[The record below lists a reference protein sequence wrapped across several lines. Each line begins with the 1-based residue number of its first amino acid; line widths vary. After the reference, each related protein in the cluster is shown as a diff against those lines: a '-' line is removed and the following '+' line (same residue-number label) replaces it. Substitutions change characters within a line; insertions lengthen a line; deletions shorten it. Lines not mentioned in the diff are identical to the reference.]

1 MEQVPV
7 ADMVAGSMVRGR
19 GISDGP
25 PLKGIVGYE
34 LVRGGKILVPR
45 IIVPNAV
52 TNTAKNRM
60 LDGWFNAGTIET
72 NTTWSIGLVDGTTY
86 TSFQPTDTMSSH
98 TGWQEFTD
106 YTVGGVGTNR
116 GLWSQGAASGQAVT
130 NVSPVTYDFTGITGT
145 ATIQGI
151 FVVSNITKNST
162 ANLLWSTASF
172 LSPLSVENGDQL
184 RVTYTVQL

>member
-1 MEQVPV
+1 MEQMPV
-7 ADMVAGSMVRGR
+7 TDLVAGSLSRGR
-19 GISDGP
+19 GLADGLAP
-25 PLKGIVGYE
+25 KGFFGYE
-34 LVRGGKILVPR
+34 LLRGGKILVPR
-45 IIVPNAV
+45 TFVRNAV

-72 NTTWSIGLVDGTTY
+72 NTTWSIGLVDGGTY
-86 TSFQPTDTMSSH
+86 TAFQVTDTMTSH
-98 TGWQEFTD
+98 TGWEEFTN

-130 NVSPVTYDFTGITGT
+130 NASPVAFDFTGITGT

-162 ANLLWSTASF
+162 SNLLWSTAAF
-172 LSPLSVENGDQL
+172 LSPLAVENGDQL

>member
-1 MEQVPV
+1 MEHVPV
-7 ADMVAGSMVRGR
+7 ADLAAGSMVRGR
-19 GISDGP
+19 RFDDDLGP
-25 PLKGIVGYE
+25 KGVVHYE
-34 LVRGGKILVPR
+34 LYRGGKLLLPR
-45 IIVPNAV
+45 TACNAV
-52 TNTAKNRM
+52 TNTAKNRF

-72 NTTWSIGLVDGTTY
+72 NTTWSIGLVDAATY
-86 TSFQPTDTMSSH
+86 SSFQLTDTMSSH

-130 NVSPVTYDFTGITGT
+130 NASPVTFDFTASG
-145 ATIQGI
+145 TIQGI
-151 FVVSNITKNST
+151 FVVSNITKGST

-172 LSPLSVENGDQL
+172 LSPLTVESGDQL